1 MDKGDLT
8 RWALKL
14 KEESHLST
22 RLSCFKA
29 STTWIS
35 KFMKKYGIASEKELI
50 KVIDGRLH
58 QRYLEAIS
66 AGQTVT
72 RKQLQNWGKDIR
84 QDILT
89 QHGKIKCIVSN
100 KWMRRFLQR
109 WNIQLADE
117 TTTILPGTKA
127 VAVPKVPSKSTK
139 EVKDK
144 LKRVRKSKDSSK
156 VTSPLPTVNLPM
168 VPPPPPGLGTPFS
181 GPVSMTLDINSEGS
195 EFSAW
200 DQHHGFDSPLTM
212 PLLSEQILDHQCL
225 TAEQLTPPAEDEMSL
240 KTEESD
246 HQYWTMLN
254 LPEPMQVEEV
264 MSAPK
269 MESLLSPAS
278 FSSSVDEKPALTP
291 STPPP
296 PKTTVST
303 PESKE
308 AAAKLSS
315 AILSSQS
322 AAVQKLLLKNFDSL
336 KAVLENMDIDPTV
349 EYAIIMNESQVL
361 NVMPITAEV
370 REILAQ
376 DALYQASIKEGTA
389 NSQKQ

>member
-1 MDKGDLT
+1 
-8 RWALKL
+8 
-14 KEESHLST
+14 
-22 RLSCFKA
+22 
-29 STTWIS
+29 
-35 KFMKKYGIASEKELI
+35 MKKYGIASEKELI

-58 QRYLEAIS
+58 QRYLEAMS

-72 RKQLQNWGKDIR
+72 RKQLQNWGKEIR

-89 QHGKIKCIVSN
+89 RHGKIKCIVSN

-117 TTTILPGTKA
+117 TTTTILPGTKVV
-127 VAVPKVPSKSTK
+127 VAPKVPAKSPK

-144 LKRVRKSKDSSK
+144 LKRVKKSKDSSK
-156 VTSPLPTVNLPM
+156 VLPSPLPTVNLSM

-200 DQHHGFDSPLTM
+200 DPHPGFDSPLTM
-212 PLLSEQILDHQCL
+212 PLLSEQMLDHQCL
-225 TAEQLTPPAEDEMSL
+225 TAEQLTPPAEDEMTL

-254 LPEPMQVEEV
+254 LPEPEHMQVEE
-264 MSAPK
+264 MMTAPK

-278 FSSSVDEKPALTP
+278 FASSMDEKPAPTP
-291 STPPP
+291 STPP